1 MKRTNWRRRSS
12 AWLTWR
18 RLMMSWCDSS
28 GGSATQSPSSCCCL
42 KNLAARP
49 SLRAHRIQPFCRF
62 REGADFGLL
71 IRRWWAIW
79 RSSIARERYCLK
91 RVCVP
96 RTGSVGGGVE
106 GPKSVSES
114 PELLVLLELLLLH
127 VQEPL
132 HKGAMRRTRFFG
144 ITMVIV
150 VTCAVEVEV
159 EVEVRMLVV
168 MPASLVGALRPAP
181 MRSFAKLF
189 LETGRLR
196 VTFVERLRLRG
207 RARAAHPSNRY
218 E

>member
-1 MKRTNWRRRSS
+1 MRCLRKPTKRRRRSS
-12 AWLTWR
+12 AAFLIWR
-18 RLMMSWCDSS
+18 RVSKGSRACS
-28 GGSATQSPSSCCCL
+28 GEREMQSPCSCCCL

-114 PELLVLLELLLLH
+114 PELLEMLELLLLH

-150 VTCAVEVEV
+150 VTCAVEAEV

-168 MPASLVGALRPAP
+168 TPASLVGALRPAP
-181 MRSFAKLF
+181 MRSIAKLF
-189 LETGRLR
+189 
-196 VTFVERLRLRG
+196 
-207 RARAAHPSNRY
+207 
-218 E
+218 

>member
-1 MKRTNWRRRSS
+1 MLSMRCLRKPTKRRRRSS
-12 AWLTWR
+12 ATCLIWR
-18 RLMMSWCDSS
+18 RVSKGSCGCS
-28 GGSATQSPSSCCCL
+28 GGRAMQSPCSCCCL

-91 RVCVP
+91 RVCVA

-106 GPKSVSES
+106 GSKSVSES

-127 VQEPL
+127 MQEPL
-132 HKGAMRRTRFFG
+132 HKGAMRRTRLFG

-150 VTCAVEVEV
+150 VSCAV

-168 MPASLVGALRPAP
+168 TPASLVGALRPAP
-181 MRSFAKLF
+181 MRSIAKLF
-189 LETGRLR
+189 
-196 VTFVERLRLRG
+196 
-207 RARAAHPSNRY
+207 
-218 E
+218 